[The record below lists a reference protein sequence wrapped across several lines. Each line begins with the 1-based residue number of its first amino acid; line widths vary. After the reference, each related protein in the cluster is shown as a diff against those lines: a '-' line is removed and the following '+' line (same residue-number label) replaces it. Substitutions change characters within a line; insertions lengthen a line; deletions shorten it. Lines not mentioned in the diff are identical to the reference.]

1 MRKQVIAIG
10 AAIVALIIALIVLLY
25 NFQSPEEVLM
35 PPRRTGED
43 ALIEAAFRS
52 AIGTEDYS
60 LQYPMAGQERNAFVK
75 YDLDRDG
82 SGEALVFYT
91 RKEDP
96 GTVRIHILDSQDEE
110 WFSVGDEAGYGAQIE
125 SIELGHMSKDGPPA
139 VILSWTLT
147 DSDASRVLTIHTL
160 QQKSDGL
167 TLKTLADEPYS
178 YMKPVDLTGDG
189 VEEILMVAPETVDK
203 TTRQTASLL
212 KMNSAGSVKVYGE
225 KAILDS
231 NVSGYDE
238 LQLEQTENG
247 PIAYLDAYKG
257 SGSMITEILYW
268 NADKQ
273 ALIAPFTEVDTL
285 TNPYTLRPV
294 RLRCKDVDGDGKPEI
309 PVGMDVAAPTS
320 SSASSGAAAPA
331 APAAS
336 SADESSEVRL
346 PLIGW
351 SDLVFEGG
359 KGFLIPRTFGFANA
373 SENYE
378 VRVNSG
384 VRDALTAYREPSTGV
399 VTVYSSA
406 DGTVKNEPLFSLVTK
421 LQTELDKDDT
431 FTFSRQNGDII
442 VFGSITSAGKALKY
456 TDDMVAKN
464 IVFY

>member
-60 LQYPMAGQERNAFVK
+60 LQYPMAGHERNAFVK

-125 SIELGHMSKDGPPA
+125 SIQLGHMSKDGPPA

-238 LQLEQTENG
+238 LQFPGFDVEG
-247 PIAYLDAYKG
+247 
-257 SGSMITEILYW
+257 
-268 NADKQ
+268 ADQ
-273 ALIAPFTEVDTL
+273 
-285 TNPYTLRPV
+285 
-294 RLRCKDVDGDGKPEI
+294 
-309 PVGMDVAAPTS
+309 
-320 SSASSGAAAPA
+320 
-331 APAAS
+331 AAS
-336 SADESSEVRL
+336 TESNR
-346 PLIGW
+346 
-351 SDLVFEGG
+351 
-359 KGFLIPRTFGFANA
+359 
-373 SENYE
+373 
-378 VRVNSG
+378 
-384 VRDALTAYREPSTGV
+384 
-399 VTVYSSA
+399 
-406 DGTVKNEPLFSLVTK
+406 
-421 LQTELDKDDT
+421 
-431 FTFSRQNGDII
+431 
-442 VFGSITSAGKALKY
+442 
-456 TDDMVAKN
+456 
-464 IVFY
+464 